1 MPFILLN
8 CSSYKKVSLINLEE
22 YQISKT
28 EISDL
33 EFVLKIQKLHYLH
46 TDRHYQV
53 NNYMVNE
60 STPFDSYK
68 VNFQDNI
75 MIPKGT
81 SGVCIYPEMQY
92 LIIDFGEGVLVPFIL
107 SEEGNHAKR
116 RIEINQQNYS
126 LTENHR
132 AACLYF
138 NSKELPWLKED

>member
-1 MPFILLN
+1 
-8 CSSYKKVSLINLEE
+8 LINLEE

-60 STPFDSYK
+60 STPFDSYP

-81 SGVCIYPEMQY
+81 SGVCIYP
-92 LIIDFGEGVLVPFIL
+92 
-107 SEEGNHAKR
+107 
-116 RIEINQQNYS
+116 
-126 LTENHR
+126 
-132 AACLYF
+132 
-138 NSKELPWLKED
+138 